1 MSERLNKVEQVSWP
15 STLEEAKTSD
25 NSKNT
30 EIAMPP
36 ALEHHQS
43 SSLSSGSSI
52 SQSEHSVDIDR
63 ISRDHQSSIL

>member
-15 STLEEAKTSD
+15 STLEESKLSD
-25 NSKNT
+25 KSKNT

-36 ALEHHQS
+36 VLEHHQS
-43 SSLSSGSSI
+43 SSLSTGNSI